1 VIRALRA
8 LAVAVAAAAFGVT
21 AAPRVAAAEPTVIL
35 LSWDGV
41 RHDQPERAATTAL
54 ARMQRDGARAERL
67 VPVFPSSTF
76 PGHVSLATGTYPDR
90 HGIVDNQFYDRSR
103 GEFRMANDASWIEA
117 EPLWAAAERQGV
129 PAAVYFWVGS
139 ETDWSGTGARHRMA
153 PFDAGVS
160 EAEKVRQI
168 VRWLDLEGPDRPRL
182 IMAWWHGTDDRGH
195 ARGPDDAS
203 VAQALLAQDAEL
215 AALFA
220 ALDAR
225 AAWRDTTLFVV
236 SDHGMTEV
244 SENVPLRATLR
255 DAGIEARVVAGSA
268 VGHVFLDDRAQIE
281 RAEQALAKRPG
292 IQVWRRESLPA
303 ALRLGHPTRTGDL
316 VVIATPPYAL
326 RESPFAERAAR
337 ALASPLGWKR
347 GLHGYAPDHPDMG
360 GIFFALG
367 RGVPHGVRLGAVRMI
382 DVAPTVAR
390 LLGIDPPAQSEGTP
404 IPRIGE

>member
-1 VIRALRA
+1 VIRAARA
-8 LAVAVAAAAFGVT
+8 LALALAALGLGALAPCVAHAA
-21 AAPRVAAAEPTVIL
+21 PTVIL

-90 HGIVDNQFYDRSR
+90 HGILDNQFFDRER
-103 GEFRMANDASWIEA
+103 GEFQMANDAAWIEA

-139 ETDWSGTGARHRMA
+139 ETDWRGRGARHRMA
-153 PFDAGVS
+153 PFDSRVS

-168 VRWLDLEGPDRPRL
+168 VRWLDLPGPDRPRL
-182 IMAWWHGTDDRGH
+182 IMAWWHGTDDKGH
-195 ARGPDDAS
+195 ARGPADAS
-203 VAQALLAQDAEL
+203 VARALLAQASEL
-215 AALFA
+215 ATLLA

-225 AAWRDTTLFVV
+225 DAWRDTTLLLV

-244 SENVPLRATLR
+244 SQNVPLRTALR
-255 DAGIEARVVAGSA
+255 DAGVEARVVAGGA
-268 VGHVFLDDRAQIE
+268 VGHVFLADLAQRE
-281 RAEQALAKRPG
+281 RAEQALAKLPG
-292 IQVWRRESLPA
+292 IQTWRREALPA
-303 ALRLGHPTRTGDL
+303 ALRLRHPTRTGDL
-316 VVIATPPYAL
+316 VVVASPPYAL
-326 RESPFAERAAR
+326 RESPFVERASR

-347 GLHGYAPDHPDMG
+347 GLHGYSPDHPDMG

-367 RGVPHGVRLGAVRMI
+367 RGVPPGARLGAVRMI

-390 LLGIDPPAQSEGTP
+390 LLGIEAPAQSEGTP